1 MHPAKKIIFTFIAII
16 FIPSLFFGLLE
27 LALRLMD
34 IGNSY
39 DYFNEI
45 EIDGNVYYQ
54 DNKYF
59 GNQFYPSSLGV
70 APLHN
75 TMSSHKDDKTIRVL
89 ILGGSAAQG
98 FPHLNHGLDR
108 HLSAHLKSA
117 IPDKKIEV
125 INTAMTSINSHV
137 VYEVARTLPEKSADY
152 AVVLMGNNEVVG
164 PYGPSTFSQ
173 NFLSSLTVIRSL
185 QALKRTHTWQAVSQ
199 LVQLI
204 NLSGE
209 ETTLQ
214 WEGMQMFSDFSVK
227 HDDTR
232 LKSVYNNYESNLR
245 DSVKILQDKGMHVIL
260 SSVPVNLRH
269 SAPFGSIHK
278 EDMTQLELARWKSL
292 EGKANDAFQS
302 KNWKKAEQLYIELL
316 TIDSE
321 YADTHFRLATVFENI
336 QEHERAKA
344 HYLQALN
351 FDTKRFRANHII
363 NNIVSNVAD
372 TLGNKNISYVDN
384 AAVFDEVSNPYAPGW
399 NLFHEHVHFDYS
411 GNYYLAR
418 EFTRAIMSDL
428 SPGKIYTKIN
438 HDNAKKVIGFPNYE
452 TKQVMTRLISM
463 VQNPPFT
470 YQSNSEELIKQTITR
485 KDNIDNSIGSPKEV
499 IERRQDLIDKNLA
512 DWKIHYELAELNQF
526 LRNNE
531 TAYFH
536 SSEVIKLYPYN
547 FDSYIKKADYLASIN
562 EHKKAIQYLKKSL
575 NYLRD
580 DHSNEVLT
588 LGKLGLNYI
597 KDGQYNKGK
606 EYLENIIENYPNF
619 IGANFRSF
627 GILIK
632 IAKQRNLTQ
641 EVNSYVSRVE
651 EYANSI
657 INNNKVND
665 FPLLYKR
672 MAQLM
677 TMANNDLAAKQWQ
690 LKHSKLYKQQ

>member
-1 MHPAKKIIFTFIAII
+1 M
-16 FIPSLFFGLLE
+16 
-27 LALRLMD
+27 
-34 IGNSY
+34 
-39 DYFNEI
+39 
-45 EIDGNVYYQ
+45 
-54 DNKYF
+54 
-59 GNQFYPSSLGV
+59 
-70 APLHN
+70 
-75 TMSSHKDDKTIRVL
+75 
-89 ILGGSAAQG
+89 
-98 FPHLNHGLDR
+98 
-108 HLSAHLKSA
+108 
-117 IPDKKIEV
+117 
-125 INTAMTSINSHV
+125 
-137 VYEVARTLPEKSADY
+137 
-152 AVVLMGNNEVVG
+152 
-164 PYGPSTFSQ
+164 
-173 NFLSSLTVIRSL
+173 
-185 QALKRTHTWQAVSQ
+185 
-199 LVQLI
+199 
-204 NLSGE
+204 
-209 ETTLQ
+209 
-214 WEGMQMFSDFSVK
+214 
-227 HDDTR
+227 
-232 LKSVYNNYESNLR
+232 
-245 DSVKILQDKGMHVIL
+245 
-260 SSVPVNLRH
+260 
-269 SAPFGSIHK
+269 
-278 EDMTQLELARWKSL
+278 
-292 EGKANDAFQS
+292 
-302 KNWKKAEQLYIELL
+302 
-316 TIDSE
+316 
-321 YADTHFRLATVFENI
+321 
-336 QEHERAKA
+336 
-344 HYLQALN
+344 
-351 FDTKRFRANHII
+351 
-363 NNIVSNVAD
+363 
-372 TLGNKNISYVDN
+372 
-384 AAVFDEVSNPYAPGW
+384 
-399 NLFHEHVHFDYS
+399 
-411 GNYYLAR
+411 
-418 EFTRAIMSDL
+418 
-428 SPGKIYTKIN
+428 
-438 HDNAKKVIGFPNYE
+438 IGFPNYE